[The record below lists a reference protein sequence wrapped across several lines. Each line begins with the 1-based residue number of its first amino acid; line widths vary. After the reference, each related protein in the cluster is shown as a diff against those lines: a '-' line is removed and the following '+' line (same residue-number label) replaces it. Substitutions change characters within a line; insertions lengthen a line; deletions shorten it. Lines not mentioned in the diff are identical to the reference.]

1 MIFEDASPGLYDKSS
16 QQQIS
21 ESMNRMLANQAAAA
35 GDYTNNLIGRR
46 KVYDGIEDGL
56 ITEANQYDS
65 DARTTSEIGKAQAD
79 VQQGFANSSQQMQR
93 QMASMGVDPSSGA
106 ALAAMRQMT
115 AQKALGLAGASNTTR
130 RAIEDGGFQRRMAV
144 GGLGK
149 GLNADI
155 TNSQAATGKI
165 GETAMTSLMDAN
177 TRKDSAAAS
186 AANAAANTA
195 NAAANQ
201 ALASNKFNFD
211 KEQWEWG
218 KTNLTALQR
227 DGSEISR
234 EKSRAEIINAN
245 ANQVNAA
252 ASQALAAGRLA
263 LDGDK
268 LDFERESDVWG
279 RTNLTKAQQTTADYN
294 NKTADGNIAYNSG
307 MLGARQNEAAG
318 KDIAGIVGG
327 AYTMYKDGTL
337 GKLADFLGSGGGIP
351 ATPTTNN
358 NPNGYG
364 MPTAST
370 VNGYTFSG
378 AAAQNPTGFGLDIPA
393 ANPMSA
399 LTSGVDFAD
408 YYN

>member
-195 NAAANQ
+195 NAAA
-201 ALASNKFNFD
+201 
-211 KEQWEWG
+211 
-218 KTNLTALQR
+218 
-227 DGSEISR
+227 
-234 EKSRAEIINAN
+234 
-245 ANQVNAA
+245 
-252 ASQALAAGRLA
+252 SQALAAGRLA

-268 LDFERESDVWG
+268 LDFERESNVWG

-294 NKTADGNIAYNSG
+294 NKTADGTIAYNSG